1 MFNVLGEALGLSQRL
16 SGCGLGVGS
25 VGSMEWL
32 LKGDQLQAEHPHSSR
47 PEGLRGIE
55 EKGCRESR
63 LAILRN
69 LRVGFTLLASDS
81 FPLEEET

>member
-25 VGSMEWL
+25 VEWL